1 MDETCSSDR
10 TADSPDTTEETLP
23 DSSFQ
28 LSNEWLGAILAS
40 AMDAIITIDDQHR
53 VVLFNRAAEKMFQYK
68 GVDILG
74 GSLDRFLPVRFR
86 AAHHDHIS
94 QFGQTQ
100 VSQRQMGP
108 ISPLSGLRSNGEEFP
123 IEASISQIQVEGRRL
138 FTVIIRDITE
148 KRRLESQLLR
158 AQRLESIG
166 TLAGGIAHDLN
177 NVLSPI
183 LTATELLQMRA
194 TDESSLRLLNIIQTN
209 AVRGGEMI
217 RQVLSFA
224 RGVEGDYKLLQPNHL
239 IREIVKILTDIF
251 PKNIEISFSLNPNLW
266 FVNGDATQLH
276 QVLMNLC
283 VNARDA
289 MPEGGKLWIEA
300 ENIAMDQ
307 RATMI
312 NVDARPGRYVRLL
325 VQDSGCGISPDVV
338 DKIFDPFFT
347 TKMPGQGTGLGL
359 STVAGILRSH
369 GGFVNVYSEP
379 GKGTHFSVYL
389 PASQNQDSID
399 SATVITDLPRGNGEL
414 ILVVDDERSIL
425 EVATETLT
433 AFGYNVVTAAD
444 GVEAVASF
452 AANADRV
459 KLVLTDM
466 MMPLMDGAATIRALQ
481 KLDPSVRI
489 IATSGLKA
497 DSRHAEIT
505 QLGVRNFLPKPYS
518 AETLLRL
525 VSRVLV
531 GNADLSEE

>member
-1 MDETCSSDR
+1 M
-10 TADSPDTTEETLP
+10 
-23 DSSFQ
+23 
-28 LSNEWLGAILAS
+28 
-40 AMDAIITIDDQHR
+40 
-53 VVLFNRAAEKMFQYK
+53 
-68 GVDILG
+68 
-74 GSLDRFLPVRFR
+74 
-86 AAHHDHIS
+86 
-94 QFGQTQ
+94 
-100 VSQRQMGP
+100 
-108 ISPLSGLRSNGEEFP
+108 
-123 IEASISQIQVEGRRL
+123 
-138 FTVIIRDITE
+138 
-148 KRRLESQLLR
+148 
-158 AQRLESIG
+158 
-166 TLAGGIAHDLN
+166 
-177 NVLSPI
+177 
-183 LTATELLQMRA
+183 
-194 TDESSLRLLNIIQTN
+194 
-209 AVRGGEMI
+209 
-217 RQVLSFA
+217 
-224 RGVEGDYKLLQPNHL
+224 
-239 IREIVKILTDIF
+239 
-251 PKNIEISFSLNPNLW
+251 
-266 FVNGDATQLH
+266 NGDATQLH

-399 SATVITDLPRGNGEL
+399 SATAITDLPRGNGEL

-466 MMPLMDGAATIRALQ
+466 MMPLMDGASCI
-481 KLDPSVRI
+481 S
-489 IATSGLKA
+489 
-497 DSRHAEIT
+497 
-505 QLGVRNFLPKPYS
+505 
-518 AETLLRL
+518 
-525 VSRVLV
+525 
-531 GNADLSEE
+531 